1 MQKRRVFGQ
10 RKTQAMTDGKY
21 ADKDNCQ
28 LPSYLDQ
35 RRGER
40 RPLWCEAYVH
50 NDHQGQTGAG
60 EVKQGVLLDLNEYG
74 IRVRFRT
81 RALCSKRVFV
91 TVTRLGLRQPGR
103 VIWQRGFDVG
113 IEFD

>member
-10 RKTQAMTDGKY
+10 RKTKATTIGEY
-21 ADKDNCQ
+21 ADNDNRQ
-28 LPSYLDQ
+28 LLSYLDH
-35 RRGER
+35 RRGQR

-50 NDHQGQTGAG
+50 NDHQGQTAAG

-81 RALCSKRVFV
+81 RALCSKRIFV
-91 TVTRLGLRQPGR
+91 TVTRLGLRRSGR
-103 VIWQRGFDVG
+103 VIWQQGFDVG